1 MSQGGRRIIVTA
13 GGRWIQSCFAIVYL
27 VGSGVVRAAEVPQV
41 DPAAAAA
48 AERGRPLYAQYC
60 ASCHDQPTGRTP
72 HREALLF
79 RAPVAVLR
87 ALEQGAMRPMAR
99 GIAREDLPAIVAY
112 LTGALPQSQPIP
124 KPIFCRGRSRPSPV
138 GPDDWPDLGRDLAN
152 TRYAPRSG
160 IDAQDVAKL
169 ELDFA
174 FAIPGGAAG
183 PVSVVGDRI
192 YLAAGTGE
200 VMALDAKT
208 GCTHWTHPTER
219 LVRSVSVAT
228 LSNGRTLVFFGDG
241 RAFATALD
249 ARTGKPVWSTAIEE
263 HALAKVTAAPSVFGD
278 RVYVPMSTIEDP
290 LQHVA
295 DYPCCTSRGS
305 VSALDAET
313 GKILWKQYT
322 VRDEPKPLKD
332 QPGSGP
338 KLSAPA
344 GGAVFTPLTLDP
356 KRGAVYAATAA
367 SYDDGYWPDAQS
379 VVAYDMQTGAR
390 RWARMFKTPEA
401 VEACR
406 KSGTESD
413 CRNNFDF
420 AAPAVLQTLPNGKE
434 ILIAAQKN
442 GMAHGLDP
450 DAEGAVLWTTR
461 YSKGTDLGGLMYGM
475 ASDGRLAYLPI
486 SDTPH
491 SFAQPP
497 GLPGGLAALDP
508 SDGVIRWLRPAE
520 EPTCAWGSE
529 HCLSGSIAA
538 ASAIP
543 GVVFQSS
550 SDGWLRARATG
561 DGELLWRFDTAQPVA
576 AVNGVEARG
585 GQLQGWTV
593 VAANGALFVVSGA
606 STQAEPGNAL
616 LVFRVPPPH

>member
-1 MSQGGRRIIVTA
+1 MKSDRRWLRAVL
-13 GGRWIQSCFAIVYL
+13 AIACL
-27 VGSGVVRAAEVPQV
+27 VGAGSARATEVPQAN
-41 DPAAAAA
+41 PEAAAA
-48 AERGRPLYAQYC
+48 AERGRPLYEKNC
-60 ASCHDQPTGRTP
+60 ASCHDRPTGRTP
-72 HREALLF
+72 HREALVF
-79 RAPVAVLR
+79 RTPEAVLR

-99 GIAREDLPAIVAY
+99 GIARADLPAIVAY
-112 LTGALPQSQPIP
+112 LTGALPQSRPIP
-124 KPIFCRGRSRPSPV
+124 KPTYCRGASKLSPV

-160 IDAQDVAKL
+160 IDAKDVAKL
-169 ELDFA
+169 VLDFA
-174 FAIPGGAAG
+174 FAIPGDATG

-208 GCTHWTHPTER
+208 GCTHWSHPTER

-228 LSNGRTLVFFGDG
+228 LSNGRTLVFYGDG

-249 ARTGKPVWSTAIEE
+249 ARTGKQLWSTAIDD

-290 LQHVA
+290 LQHVPE
-295 DYPCCTSRGS
+295 YPCCTSRGS
-305 VSALDAET
+305 VSALDAKT

-322 VRDEPKPLKD
+322 VRDEPKPVKD
-332 QPGSGP
+332 QPGKGP

-344 GGAVFTPLTLDP
+344 GGAVFSPLTLDP
-356 KRGAVYAATAA
+356 RRGAVYAATAA
-367 SYDDGYWPDAQS
+367 SYDDGFWPDAQS
-379 VVAYDMQTGAR
+379 IVAYDMQTGAR
-390 RWARMFKTPEA
+390 RWARMFKAPEA

-442 GMAHGLDP
+442 GIAHGLDP
-450 DAEGAVLWTTR
+450 DVEGAVLWSTR

-475 ASDGRLAYLPI
+475 ASDGGLAYLPI

-491 SFAQPP
+491 SFTQPP

-520 EPTCAWGSE
+520 KPTCAWGSE

-561 DGELLWRFDTAQPVA
+561 DGEVLWRFDTAQPVA

-585 GQLQGWTV
+585 GQLQGWPV
-593 VAANGALFVVSGA
+593 VAAHGALFVVSGA